1 MTEFVTRM
9 NNTDYNFKCM
19 QQQQDL
25 LWLGDDCT
33 QNEIINDDKT
43 SRIQCF
49 CKAFSPTTIMETHK
63 EVFLFQEK
71 NETTDASNMDMLEQF
86 KFQGHPMFKVIIV
99 LSGVLI
105 LCILYGFVK
114 DYKDYKFYYPDPNS
128 IVVKIEEDEK
138 AP

>member
-1 MTEFVTRM
+1 
-9 NNTDYNFKCM
+9 
-19 QQQQDL
+19 
-25 LWLGDDCT
+25 
-33 QNEIINDDKT
+33 
-43 SRIQCF
+43 
-49 CKAFSPTTIMETHK
+49 
-63 EVFLFQEK
+63 
-71 NETTDASNMDMLEQF
+71 
-86 KFQGHPMFKVIIV
+86 MFKVIII